1 MLFRSGEIFIGGQE
15 IRTLQSDA
23 LSAQIAYLSQDIFL
37 FNKTILENIRIGR
50 PDATDDEVM
59 EAARKAQCEEFI
71 SELENGYETVAGEAG
86 NKLSGGQKQ
95 RIAFARAILKDAPII
110 ILDEATAFV
119 DPENERKIAEAIRE
133 IIRGKT
139 VIVIAHKLRSIM
151 NADQILVLENGRIRA
166 AGKHDDLLKSDPV
179 YANLWSLS
187 ESASG
192 WVLKEREEKGL

>member
-1 MLFRSGEIFIGGQE
+1 MVSFVF
-15 IRTLQSDA
+15 
-23 LSAQIAYLSQDIFL
+23 QDNFL
-37 FNKTILENIRIGR
+37 FFDSVMNNIRVGR

-179 YANLWSLS
+179 YANLWTLS

-192 WVLKEREEKGL
+192 WVLKEREVRG